1 MDYQLPD
8 HISKEEH
15 IAALKSAE
23 KYTIFNVLL
32 GVTILIIIPLALYAM
47 TLNDRL
53 NNGSI
58 SCAKLTSSSIRYLRD
73 SGEDIPF
80 KCGLR

>member
-15 IAALKSAE
+15 LAALKSAE

-32 GVTILIIIPLALYAM
+32 GVTILIIVPLALYVM

-53 NNGSI
+53 ENHSI
-58 SCAKLTSSSIRYLRD
+58 SCAKLAPSSVQYLRD
-73 SGEDIPF
+73 GGEEIPAG
-80 KCGLR
+80 CGM